1 MIARANCARPL
12 PFRSG
17 IAQSCITSPP
27 YTGRRKYGNSPDE
40 IGLEAFHEYC
50 RNLTIVGDQI
60 ADILVPAGTWWLN
73 IGDFAAGSGGAGGD
87 YNEGGSKEGQLKY
100 RQGRPTIGLPTRET
114 QSGLF
119 GGASLDGW
127 THEHTRL
134 PPGNWGLAP
143 FHVAAH
149 LQGSGWIVRKEI
161 VWDKNETKP
170 EDPSHTR
177 RPGESHETLF
187 MLTRSMDYKFNP
199 DAIPKRR
206 LLDADE
212 IADLP
217 DGTAGR
223 LIGGSRP
230 YMIKDGGDCWH
241 GPLDGKLGTISTSY
255 EIALAGGIV
264 LSVNDSGSVW
274 HIASGRDRSDADG
287 HPAVMPDAFAER
299 CILLSTD
306 PGDVVFDPFAG
317 SGTTIDAAERLG
329 RVGLGVDLYAA

>member
-50 RNLTIVGDQI
+50 RNLTIVGDQV
-60 ADILVPAGTWWLN
+60 ADILVPTGTWWLN

-114 QSGLF
+114 QSDLF

-149 LQGSGWIVRKEI
+149 LQGAGWIVRKEI
-161 VWDKNETKP
+161 VWDKNDTKP

-187 MLTRSMDYKFNP
+187 MLTRSMDYKFNA

-206 LLDADE
+206 LETAAE
-212 IADLP
+212 IAAQP
-217 DGTAGR
+217 RGTAARLARGDRAYRIKGSDDRWYGAGR
-223 LIGGSRP
+223 DGSA
-230 YMIKDGGDCWH
+230 KVD
-241 GPLDGKLGTISTSY
+241 TS
-255 EIALAGGIV
+255 EAIAAVGGIV
-264 LSVNDSGSVW
+264 LCINDSGSVW
-274 HIASGRDRSDADG
+274 HIDAGRSESGD
-287 HPAVMPDAFAER
+287 HPAPMPNAVAER

-306 PGDVVFDPFAG
+306 PGDVVVDPFTG

-329 RVGLGVDLYAA
+329 RVGFGTDLYAA